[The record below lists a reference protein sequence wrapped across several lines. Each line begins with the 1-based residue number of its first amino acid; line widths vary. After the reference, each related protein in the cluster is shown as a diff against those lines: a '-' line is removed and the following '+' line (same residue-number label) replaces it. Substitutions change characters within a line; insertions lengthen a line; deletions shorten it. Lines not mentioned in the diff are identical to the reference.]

1 MAVNIAVKAFLALL
15 IILDKGGTK
24 MDIVL
29 TFMGIFWLAC
39 KLFRLSWGQG
49 DVYRERYRRY
59 GNKEDLKKANEADS
73 AMMFSV
79 IIFTLVNTF
88 VLCVIFH

>member
-1 MAVNIAVKAFLALL
+1 
-15 IILDKGGTK
+15 

-49 DVYRERYRRY
+49 DIYRERYRRY

-73 AMMFSV
+73 AIMFS
-79 IIFTLVNTF
+79 IIVFTF